1 MESLKMASE
10 TTKTSTITT
19 TPTTTP
25 MNNSNPIELFESNL
39 LTDSAG
45 NNTND
50 QKVANELSKRQ
61 KNELNKERQQSK
73 AIQRESIRNKKA

>member
-10 TTKTSTITT
+10 TTKTSTTTTT
-19 TPTTTP
+19 TPIST
-25 MNNSNPIELFESNL
+25 SNPSDLFATNL
-39 LTDSAG
+39 LSDSDA
-45 NNTND
+45 NNTSI
-50 QKVANELSKRQ
+50 QKAANGLSKRQ